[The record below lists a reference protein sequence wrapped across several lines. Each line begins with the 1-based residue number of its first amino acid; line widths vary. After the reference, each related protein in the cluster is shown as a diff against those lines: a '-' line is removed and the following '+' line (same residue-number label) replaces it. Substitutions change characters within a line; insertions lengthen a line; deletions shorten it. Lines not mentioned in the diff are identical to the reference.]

1 MNELTIELKTDG
13 EISLYEQIYI
23 YIREEIR
30 RGNLKCGTKL
40 PSTRVLCAHL
50 QVSRST
56 VQMAYDQLLSEGYI
70 ESAACR
76 GYFVADVEG
85 LYNVKLSIEEMRF
98 EAAKEK
104 SCRFDF
110 SPYGIDLNSF
120 PFNNWRKITKNVLVD
135 DNKELFSRGDAQG
148 EEEFRKTISN
158 YLYQSRGVVA
168 KPQNIIVGA
177 GNEYLLMLLNQ
188 LLTGEKTFAMENPT
202 YRQTYRILQ
211 SLGEHVVTVSQD
223 KNGMCVDSLTNSGA
237 NIAYVMPSHQF
248 PLGIVMPMKRR
259 MELLKWANGAKE
271 RYIIEDDYD
280 SEFRYRGKPIPALC
294 GFDKEQKVIYIGTFS
309 KAIAPAIRMSYML
322 LPDELMRQY
331 HERMGFY
338 SCTVS
343 RIDQIVVKDFMESG
357 YYEKHLNKMRALYKN
372 RHEVLMNEL
381 ENFRQKFEITGENA
395 GIHLLLKSK
404 ENVSESVLI
413 EQAEQRGI
421 KVYPLSAYD
430 ISGEKREYHTVILG
444 YANLSEN
451 EIRQGIEELRKAWN
465 IGEGTFPVI

>member
-1 MNELTIELKTDG
+1 MNELTIELNGDSGT
-13 EISLYEQIYI
+13 SLYEQIYL

-30 RGNLKCGTKL
+30 KGNLKCGTKL

-70 ESAACR
+70 EALACR
-76 GYFVADVEG
+76 GYYVADVEG
-85 LYNVKLSIEEMRF
+85 LYNVKLSAEEMHF
-98 EAAKEK
+98 AVVKEK
-104 SCRFDF
+104 NCPFDF

-135 DNKELFSRGDAQG
+135 DNKELFSRGDPQG
-148 EEEFRKTISN
+148 EEEFRRTISN

-168 KPQNIIVGA
+168 KPRNIIVGA

-188 LLTGEKTFAMENPT
+188 LLTGKKIFAMENPT

-211 SLGEHVVTVSQD
+211 SLGEQVATVSQD
-223 KNGMCVDSLTNSGA
+223 KSGISVDSLKKSGA
-237 NIAYVMPSHQF
+237 NIAYVMPSHQY

-259 MELLKWANGAKE
+259 MELLKWAGEAKE

-322 LPDELMRQY
+322 LPDELMGQY

-381 ENFRQKFEITGENA
+381 EDFRQKFEITGENA

-404 ENVSESVLI
+404 EGICEDVLI
-413 EQAEQRGI
+413 GRAKQEGV

-430 ISGEKREYHTVILG
+430 ISGKKREYHTVILG
-444 YANLSEN
+444 YANLGED
-451 EIRQGIEELRKAWN
+451 EIRQGIAGLRKAWGIRAEN
-465 IGEGTFPVI
+465 NSN